1 MSDNVFIETEIDM
14 DKRDRFI
21 AELRDEAKAAGLS
34 FRVNKSKGKGG
45 HATVFVG
52 DRFTTH
58 PSREIDPKTAAKIRK
73 GLGLK

>member
-1 MSDNVFIETEIDM
+1 M

-21 AELRDEAKAAGLS
+21 AELRDEAKQRGLP
-34 FRVNKSKGKGG
+34 FRVSKSKGKGG
-45 HATVFVG
+45 HATVWLG
-52 DRFTTH
+52 DRFTTL